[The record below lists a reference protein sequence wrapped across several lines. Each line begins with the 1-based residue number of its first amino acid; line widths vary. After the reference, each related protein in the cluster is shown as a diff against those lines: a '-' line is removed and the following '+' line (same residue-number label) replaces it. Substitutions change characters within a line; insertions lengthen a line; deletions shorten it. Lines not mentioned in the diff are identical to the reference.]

1 VALTLVEKVLVLA
14 DVALFAETR
23 TADLA
28 HLAAAARENDVLS
41 GEVIHREGDA
51 SDAMHVIL
59 SGRVRFQRENGA
71 HAEAVKG
78 AFGAFGL
85 LDQRARTWT
94 AKALEPTLLLSLE
107 RDAFVDVLSDHVNV
121 GRGVLRVL
129 AGRLRDRAERDGRP
143 ADAEDL
149 EIG

>member
-1 VALTLVEKVLVLA
+1 VALTLVERVLLLA
-14 DVALFAETR
+14 EVPLFSETR

-28 HLAAAARENDVLS
+28 HLAAVARENDCSS

-51 SDAMHVIL
+51 PDAMHVIL
-59 SGRVRFQRENGA
+59 SGRIRFERESGEQL
-71 HAEAVKG
+71 EAGKG

-85 LDQRARTWT
+85 LDQRVRTWT
-94 AKALEPTLLLSLE
+94 ARAIQPTRLLSLD

-121 GRGVLRVL
+121 GRGVMRVL
-129 AGRLRDRAERDGRP
+129 AGRLRQRAVGDGRP